1 MFGKAAVSAKIE
13 AVGHAETGDCLVNGL
28 SLDVYRIFARYFAVN
43 VWG

>member
-13 AVGHAETGDCLVNGL
+13 AVGNARDCLVNGL
-28 SLDVYRIFARYFAVN
+28 GLDVYRIFARYFAVN